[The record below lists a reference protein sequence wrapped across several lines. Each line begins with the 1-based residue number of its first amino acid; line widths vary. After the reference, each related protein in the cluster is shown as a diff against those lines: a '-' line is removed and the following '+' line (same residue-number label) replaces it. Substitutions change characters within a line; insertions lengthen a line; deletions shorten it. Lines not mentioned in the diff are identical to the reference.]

1 MGRATCVVVALSE
14 DVRNIVAAELNAL
27 GVQAALLSSPE
38 ELATTLEKIPASGI
52 LLEVITS
59 IKASPRARKTI
70 QELSEFYPFG
80 KFRLAG
86 NEVLILGKESLGS
99 FVHDCQQFHPRTLRK
114 DTRHSAYLAVH
125 LCADGK
131 FEDAEKVVTANV
143 SDHGGFVYSIRKRS
157 AGNLV
162 WLRFLG
168 DEADICGTVCSWRP
182 WGNNK
187 TMPGIGIKL
196 DVELN
201 NG

>member
-14 DVRNIVAAELNAL
+14 DVRNIVAAELNSL
-27 GVQAALLSSPE
+27 GVQATRLASPE

-125 LCADGK
+125 LSADGK
-131 FEDAEKVVTANV
+131 FEDAEKVLTFNV
-143 SDHGGFVYSIRKRS
+143 SDHGRFVYSIREWS
-157 AGNLV
+157 AGDWV

-196 DVELN
+196 DAELN
-201 NG
+201 DG

>member
-1 MGRATCVVVALSE
+1 MGRATCVVGALSE
-14 DVRNIVAAELNAL
+14 DVRNIVAAELNSL
-27 GVQAALLSSPE
+27 GVQATLLASPE

-125 LCADGK
+125 LSVDGK

-143 SDHGGFVYSIRKRS
+143 SDHGCLVYSIREWS
-157 AGNLV
+157 AGDRV

-201 NG
+201 DG